1 MQKEIYKNTIIKLL
15 AIFFTILN
23 IDNINIFNEI
33 RIIPNIDL
41 MLIYFFTI
49 LNIGIFPIWFIFLL
63 GIWSDSL
70 TGIPIGISSLI
81 YIILIKIFLFVNY
94 PDEKNINLKKNIVVF
109 FTFLTMIYILRIGFL
124 SIYNYQIY
132 NIKNLIIELFI
143 SMVIYVIIQPLLYK
157 IKFDNRF

>member
-1 MQKEIYKNTIIKLL
+1 MQKAIYKNTIIKLL